1 VFLIFFLLINFL
13 FIFNQ
18 QTPKK
23 LKIMDSFCV
32 YLGFLTIIQFWYFLI
47 AGEFPKNSLIA
58 GIAAPLGTLVIT
70 GKIKDKIRI

>member
-1 VFLIFFLLINFL
+1 
-13 FIFNQ
+13 
-18 QTPKK
+18 
-23 LKIMDSFCV
+23 MDSFCV

-70 GKIKDKIRI
+70 GKIKEKIRI